1 VSRMG
6 HLTSGELVDLAEG
19 SRDDRAMPHLAAC
32 DVCRRQ
38 LAELRAMVSVG
49 DLNAGGDVPE
59 PSPLFWDHLSARVHD
74 GVRNERV
81 PARAS
86 FLLFWPRVTVAAL
99 GLAIVLAIVA
109 GLGSRLVAPGTQTA
123 VAPPPPVGPIETIQN
138 VQVAP
143 ALPGSPD
150 DPTLSLVAD
159 YGRTLDWDD
168 VREQMADSAHTGG
181 MDASVGELNAEE
193 RQELHRLL
201 KEELA
206 RPAVRTG
213 RS

>member
-1 VSRMG
+1 MG
-6 HLTSGELVDLAEG
+6 HLTTGELVDLAEG
-19 SRDDRAMPHLAAC
+19 SRDDRALPHLAAC
-32 DVCRRQ
+32 EVCQRQ
-38 LAELRAMVSVG
+38 LADLRAMISVG
-49 DLNAGGDVPE
+49 DLNAGGDVTE
-59 PSPLFWDHLSARVHD
+59 PSPLFWDHLSARVRD
-74 GVRNERV
+74 GVQNEKV

-86 FLLFWPRVTVAAL
+86 FLLLWPRAAVAAL
-99 GLAIVLAIVA
+99 ACALVVAIVA

-123 VAPPPPVGPIETIQN
+123 VAPPRGEPVETIQN

-143 ALPGSPD
+143 PALPGSAD

-168 VREQMADSAHTGG
+168 VREQMAVSAHTGG
-181 MDASVGELNAEE
+181 MDASVGELDAEE

-206 RPAVRTG
+206 RPAARTG